1 MEYSLTWDPTDVGHK
16 YVPTLQVS
24 FSLFLSVYILNKI
37 ITYVYVSPYRYR
49 HTLTDTDL
57 CRNAQGV
64 NAQLNSSLSTLHS
77 LHIQNQS
84 YTAAQLKQM

>member
-16 YVPTLQVS
+16 YVPTLQVP
-24 FSLFLSVYILNKI
+24 FCLFLSVYILNKR
-37 ITYVYVSPYRYR
+37 ITYVYVSPYRYT
-49 HTLTDTDL
+49 HTHTDL

-64 NAQLNSSLSTLHS
+64 NDQLNSSLSTLHS

-84 YTAAQLKQM
+84 YTTAQLKQM